1 MGMTLKELLTKG
13 EGTLSAQEAKA
24 LAAQCRM
31 DVDTLY
37 TLLEERGIKI
47 LEEESEPSLDVDSII
62 AEVENAENNNDD
74 MGLADE
80 NEEDAEENP
89 ADLKA
94 AMDELLDDPVKNY
107 LKQIG
112 QIPLL
117 SAEQEVELS
126 RRIHAGA
133 EAAHILQADRQK
145 YDAPEYIKKNSARFS
160 FEEDENSRSYNED
173 LDEDSEKSAEDA
185 EEKADEEKAMEAVE
199 NGPLSEERRQE
210 LLKTRRDGLNARR
223 SLSEANLRLVVSIAK
238 KHVGH
243 NLAFLD
249 LIQEGNIGLMRS
261 IDSFDISRNVKFST
275 YATFWIRQNITR
287 ALATTDPAIR
297 KPIYVAEGRRSVNN
311 AKEQMQQKGL
321 PCDDPLEIAKYMEG
335 DAWDS
340 LSKRE
345 QQKKLRI
352 IQHSLQYRKPDSL
365 DAPVNSDAASD
376 SNTPL
381 SEFIPSRNE
390 WDNPEISTSGKALW
404 ETMDKILHDMPARD
418 ACVLRLRFGLEDGC
432 AYTLKEIGDEMDLTR
447 ERVRQVTD
455 KTLDKLRNGKA
466 GKMLQDFL
474 E

>member
-1 MGMTLKELLTKG
+1 MTNKLLCG
-13 EGTLSAQEAKA
+13 IIAAFSEGGVVDITNTSNLAADRA
-24 LAAQCRM
+24 LAYEAIERQPETEEIAASNEQETKAKQPGNIGDHVAMYLSQIGSIPIMPQVEANRCIEK
-31 DVDTLY
+31 VQKGNAAAEQLETL
-37 TLLEERGIKI
+37 RVIA
-47 LEEESEPSLDVDSII
+47 EESGNAVD
-62 AEVENAENNNDD
+62 
-74 MGLADE
+74 
-80 NEEDAEENP
+80 
-89 ADLKA
+89 
-94 AMDELLDDPVKNY
+94 
-107 LKQIG
+107 
-112 QIPLL
+112 
-117 SAEQEVELS
+117 
-126 RRIHAGA
+126 
-133 EAAHILQADRQK
+133 
-145 YDAPEYIKKNSARFS
+145 PEIKK
-160 FEEDENSRSYNED
+160 D
-173 LDEDSEKSAEDA
+173 LM
-185 EEKADEEKAMEAVE
+185 KAIEAGRRAKDKVVE
-199 NGPLSEERRQE
+199 G
-210 LLKTRRDGLNARR
+210 
-223 SLSEANLRLVVSIAK
+223 NLRLVVSIAK
-238 KHVGH
+238 KYINSADSMV
-243 NLAFLD
+243 FMD

-381 SEFIPSRNE
+381 SEFIPSHNE

-455 KTLDKLRNGKA
+455 NTLDKLRNGKA

>member
-1 MGMTLKELLTKG
+1 MTNKLLCG
-13 EGTLSAQEAKA
+13 IIAAFSEGGVVDITNTSNLAADRALAYEAIERQPETEEIAASDEQEAEAKQPGNIGDHVA
-24 LAAQCRM
+24 MYLSQIGSIPIMPQVEANRCIEKVQKGNAAAEQLE
-31 DVDTLY
+31 TL
-37 TLLEERGIKI
+37 RVIA
-47 LEEESEPSLDVDSII
+47 EESGNAVD
-62 AEVENAENNNDD
+62 
-74 MGLADE
+74 
-80 NEEDAEENP
+80 
-89 ADLKA
+89 
-94 AMDELLDDPVKNY
+94 
-107 LKQIG
+107 
-112 QIPLL
+112 
-117 SAEQEVELS
+117 
-126 RRIHAGA
+126 
-133 EAAHILQADRQK
+133 
-145 YDAPEYIKKNSARFS
+145 PEIKK
-160 FEEDENSRSYNED
+160 D
-173 LDEDSEKSAEDA
+173 LM
-185 EEKADEEKAMEAVE
+185 KAIEAGRRAKDKVVE
-199 NGPLSEERRQE
+199 G
-210 LLKTRRDGLNARR
+210 
-223 SLSEANLRLVVSIAK
+223 NLRLVVSIAK
-238 KHVGH
+238 KYINSADSMV
-243 NLAFLD
+243 FMD

-381 SEFIPSRNE
+381 SEFIPSHNE

>member
-1 MGMTLKELLTKG
+1 MTNKLLCG
-13 EGTLSAQEAKA
+13 IIAAFSEGGVVDITNTSNLAADRALAYEAIERQPETEEIAASNEQETEAKQPGNIGDHVA
-24 LAAQCRM
+24 MYLSQIGSIPIMPQVEANRCIEKVQKGNAAAEQLE
-31 DVDTLY
+31 TL
-37 TLLEERGIKI
+37 RVIA
-47 LEEESEPSLDVDSII
+47 EESGNAVD
-62 AEVENAENNNDD
+62 
-74 MGLADE
+74 
-80 NEEDAEENP
+80 
-89 ADLKA
+89 
-94 AMDELLDDPVKNY
+94 
-107 LKQIG
+107 
-112 QIPLL
+112 
-117 SAEQEVELS
+117 
-126 RRIHAGA
+126 
-133 EAAHILQADRQK
+133 
-145 YDAPEYIKKNSARFS
+145 PEIKK
-160 FEEDENSRSYNED
+160 D
-173 LDEDSEKSAEDA
+173 LMKTI
-185 EEKADEEKAMEAVE
+185 EAGRRAKDKVVE
-199 NGPLSEERRQE
+199 G
-210 LLKTRRDGLNARR
+210 
-223 SLSEANLRLVVSIAK
+223 NLRLVVSIAK
-238 KHVGH
+238 KYINSADSMV
-243 NLAFLD
+243 FMD

-376 SNTPL
+376 SKTPL
-381 SEFIPSRNE
+381 SEFIPSHNE

>member
-1 MGMTLKELLTKG
+1 MTNKLLCG
-13 EGTLSAQEAKA
+13 IIAAFSEGGVVDITNTSNLAADRALAYEAIERQPETEEIAASNEQEAEAKQPGNIGDHVA
-24 LAAQCRM
+24 MYLSQIGSIPIMPQVEANRCIEKVQKGNAAAEQLE
-31 DVDTLY
+31 TL
-37 TLLEERGIKI
+37 RVIA
-47 LEEESEPSLDVDSII
+47 EESGNAVD
-62 AEVENAENNNDD
+62 
-74 MGLADE
+74 
-80 NEEDAEENP
+80 
-89 ADLKA
+89 
-94 AMDELLDDPVKNY
+94 
-107 LKQIG
+107 
-112 QIPLL
+112 
-117 SAEQEVELS
+117 
-126 RRIHAGA
+126 
-133 EAAHILQADRQK
+133 
-145 YDAPEYIKKNSARFS
+145 PEIKK
-160 FEEDENSRSYNED
+160 D
-173 LDEDSEKSAEDA
+173 LM
-185 EEKADEEKAMEAVE
+185 KAIEAGRWAKDKVVE
-199 NGPLSEERRQE
+199 G
-210 LLKTRRDGLNARR
+210 
-223 SLSEANLRLVVSIAK
+223 NLRLVVSIAK
-238 KHVGH
+238 KYINSADSMV
-243 NLAFLD
+243 FMD

-381 SEFIPSRNE
+381 SEFIPSHNE

-432 AYTLKEIGDEMDLTR
+432 AYTLKEIGDETDLTR

>member
-1 MGMTLKELLTKG
+1 MVDITNTSNLAADRALAYEAIERQPET
-13 EGTLSAQEAKA
+13 EEIAASNEQETEAKQPGNIGDHVA
-24 LAAQCRM
+24 MYLSQIGSIPIMPQVEANRCIEKVQKGNAAAEQLETLRVIAEESGNA
-31 DVDTLY
+31 VDT
-37 TLLEERGIKI
+37 E
-47 LEEESEPSLDVDSII
+47 
-62 AEVENAENNNDD
+62 
-74 MGLADE
+74 
-80 NEEDAEENP
+80 
-89 ADLKA
+89 
-94 AMDELLDDPVKNY
+94 
-107 LKQIG
+107 
-112 QIPLL
+112 
-117 SAEQEVELS
+117 
-126 RRIHAGA
+126 
-133 EAAHILQADRQK
+133 
-145 YDAPEYIKKNSARFS
+145 IKK
-160 FEEDENSRSYNED
+160 D
-173 LDEDSEKSAEDA
+173 LM
-185 EEKADEEKAMEAVE
+185 KAIEAGRRAKDKVVE
-199 NGPLSEERRQE
+199 G
-210 LLKTRRDGLNARR
+210 
-223 SLSEANLRLVVSIAK
+223 NLRLVVSIAK
-238 KHVGH
+238 KYINSADSMV
-243 NLAFLD
+243 FMD

-352 IQHSLQYRKPDSL
+352 IHHSLQYRKPDSL

-381 SEFIPSRNE
+381 SEFIPSHNE

-474 E
+474 ESM

>member
-1 MGMTLKELLTKG
+1 MTNKLLCG
-13 EGTLSAQEAKA
+13 IIAAFSEGGVVDITNTSNLDADRALAYEAIERQPETEEIAASNEQEAEAKQPGNIGDHVA
-24 LAAQCRM
+24 MYLSQIGSIPIMPQVEANRCIEKVQKGNAAAEQLE
-31 DVDTLY
+31 TL
-37 TLLEERGIKI
+37 RVIA
-47 LEEESEPSLDVDSII
+47 EESGNAVD
-62 AEVENAENNNDD
+62 
-74 MGLADE
+74 
-80 NEEDAEENP
+80 
-89 ADLKA
+89 
-94 AMDELLDDPVKNY
+94 
-107 LKQIG
+107 
-112 QIPLL
+112 
-117 SAEQEVELS
+117 
-126 RRIHAGA
+126 
-133 EAAHILQADRQK
+133 
-145 YDAPEYIKKNSARFS
+145 PEIKK
-160 FEEDENSRSYNED
+160 D
-173 LDEDSEKSAEDA
+173 LM
-185 EEKADEEKAMEAVE
+185 KAIEAGRRAKDKVVE
-199 NGPLSEERRQE
+199 G
-210 LLKTRRDGLNARR
+210 
-223 SLSEANLRLVVSIAK
+223 NLRLVVSIAK
-238 KHVGH
+238 KYINSADSMV
-243 NLAFLD
+243 FMD

-381 SEFIPSRNE
+381 SEFIPSHNE

>member
-1 MGMTLKELLTKG
+1 MTYKLLCG
-13 EGTLSAQEAKA
+13 IIAAFSEGGVVDITNTSNLAADRALAYEAIERQPETEEIAASNEQEAEAKQPGNIGDHVA
-24 LAAQCRM
+24 MYLSQIGSIPIMPQVEANRCIEKVQKGNAAAEQLE
-31 DVDTLY
+31 TL
-37 TLLEERGIKI
+37 RVIA
-47 LEEESEPSLDVDSII
+47 EESGNAVD
-62 AEVENAENNNDD
+62 
-74 MGLADE
+74 
-80 NEEDAEENP
+80 
-89 ADLKA
+89 
-94 AMDELLDDPVKNY
+94 
-107 LKQIG
+107 
-112 QIPLL
+112 
-117 SAEQEVELS
+117 
-126 RRIHAGA
+126 
-133 EAAHILQADRQK
+133 
-145 YDAPEYIKKNSARFS
+145 PEIKK
-160 FEEDENSRSYNED
+160 D
-173 LDEDSEKSAEDA
+173 LMKTI
-185 EEKADEEKAMEAVE
+185 EAGRRAKDRVVE
-199 NGPLSEERRQE
+199 G
-210 LLKTRRDGLNARR
+210 
-223 SLSEANLRLVVSIAK
+223 NLRLVVSIAK
-238 KHVGH
+238 KYINSADSMV
-243 NLAFLD
+243 FMD

-381 SEFIPSRNE
+381 SEFIPSHNE

>member
-1 MGMTLKELLTKG
+1 MTSKLLCG
-13 EGTLSAQEAKA
+13 IIAAFSEGGVVDITNTSNLAADRALAYEAIERQPETEEITASNEQETEAKQPGNIGDHVA
-24 LAAQCRM
+24 MYLSQIGSIPIMPQVEANRCIEKVQKGNAAAEQLE
-31 DVDTLY
+31 TL
-37 TLLEERGIKI
+37 RVIA
-47 LEEESEPSLDVDSII
+47 EESGNAVD
-62 AEVENAENNNDD
+62 
-74 MGLADE
+74 
-80 NEEDAEENP
+80 
-89 ADLKA
+89 
-94 AMDELLDDPVKNY
+94 
-107 LKQIG
+107 
-112 QIPLL
+112 
-117 SAEQEVELS
+117 
-126 RRIHAGA
+126 
-133 EAAHILQADRQK
+133 
-145 YDAPEYIKKNSARFS
+145 PEIKK
-160 FEEDENSRSYNED
+160 D
-173 LDEDSEKSAEDA
+173 LM
-185 EEKADEEKAMEAVE
+185 KAIEAGRRAKDKVVE
-199 NGPLSEERRQE
+199 G
-210 LLKTRRDGLNARR
+210 
-223 SLSEANLRLVVSIAK
+223 NLRLVVSIAK
-238 KHVGH
+238 KYINSADSMV
-243 NLAFLD
+243 FMD

-381 SEFIPSRNE
+381 SEFIPSHNE

-455 KTLDKLRNGKA
+455 KTLDKLRNGKE

>member
-1 MGMTLKELLTKG
+1 MTNKLLCG
-13 EGTLSAQEAKA
+13 IIAAFSEGGVVDITNTSNLAADRALAYEAIERQPETEEIAASNEQEAEAKQPGNIGDHVA
-24 LAAQCRM
+24 MYLSQIGSIPIMPQVEANRCIEKVQKGNAAAEQLE
-31 DVDTLY
+31 TL
-37 TLLEERGIKI
+37 RVIA
-47 LEEESEPSLDVDSII
+47 EESGNAVD
-62 AEVENAENNNDD
+62 
-74 MGLADE
+74 
-80 NEEDAEENP
+80 
-89 ADLKA
+89 
-94 AMDELLDDPVKNY
+94 
-107 LKQIG
+107 
-112 QIPLL
+112 
-117 SAEQEVELS
+117 
-126 RRIHAGA
+126 
-133 EAAHILQADRQK
+133 
-145 YDAPEYIKKNSARFS
+145 PEIKK
-160 FEEDENSRSYNED
+160 D
-173 LDEDSEKSAEDA
+173 LM
-185 EEKADEEKAMEAVE
+185 KAIEAGRWAKDKVVE
-199 NGPLSEERRQE
+199 G
-210 LLKTRRDGLNARR
+210 
-223 SLSEANLRLVVSIAK
+223 NLRLVVSIAK
-238 KHVGH
+238 KYINSADSMV
-243 NLAFLD
+243 FMD

-381 SEFIPSRNE
+381 SEFIPSHNE

>member
-1 MGMTLKELLTKG
+1 MVDITNTSNLAADRALAYEAIERHPET
-13 EGTLSAQEAKA
+13 EEIAASNEQETEAKQPGNIGDHVA
-24 LAAQCRM
+24 MYLSQIGSIPIMPQVEANRCIEKVQEGNAAAEQLE
-31 DVDTLY
+31 TL
-37 TLLEERGIKI
+37 RVIA
-47 LEEESEPSLDVDSII
+47 EESGNAVD
-62 AEVENAENNNDD
+62 
-74 MGLADE
+74 
-80 NEEDAEENP
+80 
-89 ADLKA
+89 
-94 AMDELLDDPVKNY
+94 
-107 LKQIG
+107 
-112 QIPLL
+112 
-117 SAEQEVELS
+117 
-126 RRIHAGA
+126 
-133 EAAHILQADRQK
+133 
-145 YDAPEYIKKNSARFS
+145 PEIKK
-160 FEEDENSRSYNED
+160 D
-173 LDEDSEKSAEDA
+173 LM
-185 EEKADEEKAMEAVE
+185 KAIEAGRRAKDKVVE
-199 NGPLSEERRQE
+199 G
-210 LLKTRRDGLNARR
+210 
-223 SLSEANLRLVVSIAK
+223 NLRLVVSIAK
-238 KHVGH
+238 KYINSADSMV
-243 NLAFLD
+243 FMD

-381 SEFIPSRNE
+381 SEFIPSHNE

-474 E
+474 ESM

>member
-1 MGMTLKELLTKG
+1 MTSKLLCG
-13 EGTLSAQEAKA
+13 IIAAFNEGGVVDITNTSNLAADRALAYEAIKRQPETEEIAASNEQETEAKQPGNIGDHVA
-24 LAAQCRM
+24 MYLSQIGSIPIMPQVEANRCIEKVQKGNAAAEQLE
-31 DVDTLY
+31 TL
-37 TLLEERGIKI
+37 RVIA
-47 LEEESEPSLDVDSII
+47 EESGNAVD
-62 AEVENAENNNDD
+62 
-74 MGLADE
+74 
-80 NEEDAEENP
+80 
-89 ADLKA
+89 
-94 AMDELLDDPVKNY
+94 
-107 LKQIG
+107 
-112 QIPLL
+112 
-117 SAEQEVELS
+117 
-126 RRIHAGA
+126 
-133 EAAHILQADRQK
+133 
-145 YDAPEYIKKNSARFS
+145 PEIKK
-160 FEEDENSRSYNED
+160 D
-173 LDEDSEKSAEDA
+173 LM
-185 EEKADEEKAMEAVE
+185 KAIEAGRRAKDKVVE
-199 NGPLSEERRQE
+199 G
-210 LLKTRRDGLNARR
+210 
-223 SLSEANLRLVVSIAK
+223 NLRLVVSIAK
-238 KHVGH
+238 KYINSADSMV
-243 NLAFLD
+243 FMD

-381 SEFIPSRNE
+381 SEFIPSHNE

>member
-1 MGMTLKELLTKG
+1 MVDITNTSNLAADRALAYEAIERQPET
-13 EGTLSAQEAKA
+13 EEIAASNEQEAEAKQPGNIGDHVA
-24 LAAQCRM
+24 MYLSQIGSIPIMPQVEANRCIEKVQKGNAAAEQLE
-31 DVDTLY
+31 TL
-37 TLLEERGIKI
+37 RAIA
-47 LEEESEPSLDVDSII
+47 EESGNAVD
-62 AEVENAENNNDD
+62 
-74 MGLADE
+74 
-80 NEEDAEENP
+80 
-89 ADLKA
+89 
-94 AMDELLDDPVKNY
+94 
-107 LKQIG
+107 
-112 QIPLL
+112 
-117 SAEQEVELS
+117 
-126 RRIHAGA
+126 
-133 EAAHILQADRQK
+133 
-145 YDAPEYIKKNSARFS
+145 PEIKK
-160 FEEDENSRSYNED
+160 D
-173 LDEDSEKSAEDA
+173 LM
-185 EEKADEEKAMEAVE
+185 KAIEAGRRAKDKVVE
-199 NGPLSEERRQE
+199 G
-210 LLKTRRDGLNARR
+210 
-223 SLSEANLRLVVSIAK
+223 NLRLVVSIAK
-238 KHVGH
+238 KYINSADSMV
-243 NLAFLD
+243 FMD

-381 SEFIPSRNE
+381 SEFIPSHNE

-474 E
+474 ESM

>member
-1 MGMTLKELLTKG
+1 MTNKLLCG
-13 EGTLSAQEAKA
+13 IIAAFSEGGVVDITNTSNLAADRA
-24 LAAQCRM
+24 LAYEAIERQPETEEIAASNEQETKAKQPGNIGDHVAMYLSQIGSIPIMPQVEANRCIEK
-31 DVDTLY
+31 VQKGNAAAEQLETL
-37 TLLEERGIKI
+37 RVIA
-47 LEEESEPSLDVDSII
+47 EESGNAVD
-62 AEVENAENNNDD
+62 
-74 MGLADE
+74 
-80 NEEDAEENP
+80 
-89 ADLKA
+89 
-94 AMDELLDDPVKNY
+94 
-107 LKQIG
+107 
-112 QIPLL
+112 
-117 SAEQEVELS
+117 
-126 RRIHAGA
+126 
-133 EAAHILQADRQK
+133 
-145 YDAPEYIKKNSARFS
+145 PEIKK
-160 FEEDENSRSYNED
+160 D
-173 LDEDSEKSAEDA
+173 LM
-185 EEKADEEKAMEAVE
+185 KAIEAGRRAKDKVVE
-199 NGPLSEERRQE
+199 G
-210 LLKTRRDGLNARR
+210 
-223 SLSEANLRLVVSIAK
+223 NLRLVVSIAK
-238 KHVGH
+238 KYINSADSMV
-243 NLAFLD
+243 FMD

-365 DAPVNSDAASD
+365 DAPVNSEAASD

-381 SEFIPSRNE
+381 SEFIPSHNE

-455 KTLDKLRNGKA
+455 NTLDKLRNGKA

>member
-1 MGMTLKELLTKG
+1 MTNKLLCG
-13 EGTLSAQEAKA
+13 IIAAFNEGGVVDITNTSNLAADRALAYEAIERQPETEEIAASNEQEAEAKQPGNIGDHVA
-24 LAAQCRM
+24 MYLSQIGSIPIMPQVEANRCIEKVQKGNAAAEQLE
-31 DVDTLY
+31 TL
-37 TLLEERGIKI
+37 RVIA
-47 LEEESEPSLDVDSII
+47 EESGNAVD
-62 AEVENAENNNDD
+62 
-74 MGLADE
+74 
-80 NEEDAEENP
+80 
-89 ADLKA
+89 
-94 AMDELLDDPVKNY
+94 
-107 LKQIG
+107 
-112 QIPLL
+112 
-117 SAEQEVELS
+117 
-126 RRIHAGA
+126 
-133 EAAHILQADRQK
+133 
-145 YDAPEYIKKNSARFS
+145 PEIKK
-160 FEEDENSRSYNED
+160 D
-173 LDEDSEKSAEDA
+173 LM
-185 EEKADEEKAMEAVE
+185 KAIEAGRWAKDKVVE
-199 NGPLSEERRQE
+199 G
-210 LLKTRRDGLNARR
+210 
-223 SLSEANLRLVVSIAK
+223 NLRLVVSIAK
-238 KHVGH
+238 KYINSADSMV
-243 NLAFLD
+243 FMD

-381 SEFIPSRNE
+381 SEFIPSHNE

>member
-1 MGMTLKELLTKG
+1 MTSKLLCGIIAAFNEG
-13 EGTLSAQEAKA
+13 EVVDITNTSNLAADRALAYEAIERQPETEEIAASNEQETEAKQPGNIGDHVA
-24 LAAQCRM
+24 MYLSQIGSIPIMPQVEANRCIEKVQKGNAAAEQLE
-31 DVDTLY
+31 TL
-37 TLLEERGIKI
+37 RVIA
-47 LEEESEPSLDVDSII
+47 EESGNAVD
-62 AEVENAENNNDD
+62 
-74 MGLADE
+74 
-80 NEEDAEENP
+80 
-89 ADLKA
+89 
-94 AMDELLDDPVKNY
+94 
-107 LKQIG
+107 
-112 QIPLL
+112 
-117 SAEQEVELS
+117 
-126 RRIHAGA
+126 
-133 EAAHILQADRQK
+133 
-145 YDAPEYIKKNSARFS
+145 PEIKK
-160 FEEDENSRSYNED
+160 D
-173 LDEDSEKSAEDA
+173 LM
-185 EEKADEEKAMEAVE
+185 KAIEAGRWAKDKVVE
-199 NGPLSEERRQE
+199 G
-210 LLKTRRDGLNARR
+210 
-223 SLSEANLRLVVSIAK
+223 NLRLVVSIAK
-238 KHVGH
+238 KYINSADSMV
-243 NLAFLD
+243 FMD

-381 SEFIPSRNE
+381 SEFIPSHNE

>member
-1 MGMTLKELLTKG
+1 MVDITNTSNLAADRALAYEAIERQPET
-13 EGTLSAQEAKA
+13 EEIAASNEQETEAKQPGNIGDHVA
-24 LAAQCRM
+24 MYLSQIGSIPIMPQVEANRWIEKVQKGNAAAEQLETLRVIAEESGNA
-31 DVDTLY
+31 VDT
-37 TLLEERGIKI
+37 E
-47 LEEESEPSLDVDSII
+47 
-62 AEVENAENNNDD
+62 
-74 MGLADE
+74 
-80 NEEDAEENP
+80 
-89 ADLKA
+89 
-94 AMDELLDDPVKNY
+94 
-107 LKQIG
+107 
-112 QIPLL
+112 
-117 SAEQEVELS
+117 
-126 RRIHAGA
+126 
-133 EAAHILQADRQK
+133 
-145 YDAPEYIKKNSARFS
+145 IKK
-160 FEEDENSRSYNED
+160 D
-173 LDEDSEKSAEDA
+173 LM
-185 EEKADEEKAMEAVE
+185 KAIEAGRRAKDKVVE
-199 NGPLSEERRQE
+199 G
-210 LLKTRRDGLNARR
+210 
-223 SLSEANLRLVVSIAK
+223 NLRLVVSIAK
-238 KHVGH
+238 KYINSADSMV
-243 NLAFLD
+243 FMD

-381 SEFIPSRNE
+381 SEFIPSHNE

-474 E
+474 ESM

>member
-1 MGMTLKELLTKG
+1 LTNKLLCG
-13 EGTLSAQEAKA
+13 IIAAFSEGGVVDITNTSNLAADRALAYEAIERQPETEEIAASNEQEAEAKQPGNIGDHVA
-24 LAAQCRM
+24 MYLSQIGSIPIMPQVEANRCIEKVQKGNAAAEQLE
-31 DVDTLY
+31 TL
-37 TLLEERGIKI
+37 RVIA
-47 LEEESEPSLDVDSII
+47 EESGNAVD
-62 AEVENAENNNDD
+62 
-74 MGLADE
+74 
-80 NEEDAEENP
+80 
-89 ADLKA
+89 
-94 AMDELLDDPVKNY
+94 
-107 LKQIG
+107 
-112 QIPLL
+112 
-117 SAEQEVELS
+117 
-126 RRIHAGA
+126 
-133 EAAHILQADRQK
+133 
-145 YDAPEYIKKNSARFS
+145 PEIKK
-160 FEEDENSRSYNED
+160 D
-173 LDEDSEKSAEDA
+173 LM
-185 EEKADEEKAMEAVE
+185 KAIEAGRWAKDKVVE
-199 NGPLSEERRQE
+199 G
-210 LLKTRRDGLNARR
+210 
-223 SLSEANLRLVVSIAK
+223 NLRLVVSIAK
-238 KHVGH
+238 KYINSADSMV
-243 NLAFLD
+243 FMD

-381 SEFIPSRNE
+381 SEFIPSHNE

>member
-1 MGMTLKELLTKG
+1 MTNKLLCG
-13 EGTLSAQEAKA
+13 ISAAFSEGGVVDITNTSNLAADRALAYEAIERQPETEEIAASNEQETEAKQPGNIGDHVA
-24 LAAQCRM
+24 MYLSQIGSIPIMPQVEANRCIEKVQKGNAAAEQLE
-31 DVDTLY
+31 TL
-37 TLLEERGIKI
+37 RVIA
-47 LEEESEPSLDVDSII
+47 EESGNAVD
-62 AEVENAENNNDD
+62 
-74 MGLADE
+74 
-80 NEEDAEENP
+80 
-89 ADLKA
+89 
-94 AMDELLDDPVKNY
+94 
-107 LKQIG
+107 
-112 QIPLL
+112 
-117 SAEQEVELS
+117 
-126 RRIHAGA
+126 
-133 EAAHILQADRQK
+133 
-145 YDAPEYIKKNSARFS
+145 PEIKK
-160 FEEDENSRSYNED
+160 D
-173 LDEDSEKSAEDA
+173 LM
-185 EEKADEEKAMEAVE
+185 KAIEAGRRAKDKVVE
-199 NGPLSEERRQE
+199 G
-210 LLKTRRDGLNARR
+210 
-223 SLSEANLRLVVSIAK
+223 NLRLVVSIAK
-238 KHVGH
+238 KYINSADSMV
-243 NLAFLD
+243 FMD

-381 SEFIPSRNE
+381 SEFIPSHNE

-455 KTLDKLRNGKA
+455 NTLDKLRNGKA

>member
-1 MGMTLKELLTKG
+1 MTNKLLCG
-13 EGTLSAQEAKA
+13 IIAAFSEGGVVDITNTSNLAADRA
-24 LAAQCRM
+24 LAYEAIERQPETEEIAASNEQETKAKQPGNIGDHVAMYLSQIGSIPIMPQVEANRCIEK
-31 DVDTLY
+31 VQKGNAAAEQLETL
-37 TLLEERGIKI
+37 RVIA
-47 LEEESEPSLDVDSII
+47 EESGNAVD
-62 AEVENAENNNDD
+62 
-74 MGLADE
+74 
-80 NEEDAEENP
+80 
-89 ADLKA
+89 
-94 AMDELLDDPVKNY
+94 
-107 LKQIG
+107 
-112 QIPLL
+112 
-117 SAEQEVELS
+117 
-126 RRIHAGA
+126 
-133 EAAHILQADRQK
+133 
-145 YDAPEYIKKNSARFS
+145 PEIKK
-160 FEEDENSRSYNED
+160 D
-173 LDEDSEKSAEDA
+173 LM
-185 EEKADEEKAMEAVE
+185 KAIEAGRRAKDKVVE
-199 NGPLSEERRQE
+199 G
-210 LLKTRRDGLNARR
+210 
-223 SLSEANLRLVVSIAK
+223 NLRLVVSIAK
-238 KHVGH
+238 KYINSADSMV
-243 NLAFLD
+243 FMD

-381 SEFIPSRNE
+381 SEFIPSHNE

-404 ETMDKILHDMPARD
+404 ETMDKILHDIPARD

-455 KTLDKLRNGKA
+455 NTLDKLRNGKA

>member
-1 MGMTLKELLTKG
+1 MTNKLLCG
-13 EGTLSAQEAKA
+13 IIAAFSEGGVVDITNTSNLAADRALAYEAIERQPETEEIAASNEQETEAKQPGNIGDHVA
-24 LAAQCRM
+24 MYLSQIGSIPIMSQVEANRCIEKVQKGNAAAEQLE
-31 DVDTLY
+31 TL
-37 TLLEERGIKI
+37 RVIA
-47 LEEESEPSLDVDSII
+47 EESGNAVD
-62 AEVENAENNNDD
+62 
-74 MGLADE
+74 
-80 NEEDAEENP
+80 
-89 ADLKA
+89 
-94 AMDELLDDPVKNY
+94 
-107 LKQIG
+107 
-112 QIPLL
+112 
-117 SAEQEVELS
+117 
-126 RRIHAGA
+126 
-133 EAAHILQADRQK
+133 
-145 YDAPEYIKKNSARFS
+145 PEIKK
-160 FEEDENSRSYNED
+160 DMM
-173 LDEDSEKSAEDA
+173 
-185 EEKADEEKAMEAVE
+185 KAIEAGRWAKDKVVE
-199 NGPLSEERRQE
+199 G
-210 LLKTRRDGLNARR
+210 
-223 SLSEANLRLVVSIAK
+223 NLRLVVSIAK
-238 KHVGH
+238 KYINSADSMV
-243 NLAFLD
+243 FMD

-381 SEFIPSRNE
+381 SEFIPSHNE

>member
-1 MGMTLKELLTKG
+1 MVDITNTSNLAADRALAYEAIERQPET
-13 EGTLSAQEAKA
+13 EEIAASNEQETEAKQPGNIGDHVA
-24 LAAQCRM
+24 MYLSQIGNIPIMPQVEANRCIEKVQKGNAAAEQLE
-31 DVDTLY
+31 TL
-37 TLLEERGIKI
+37 RVIA
-47 LEEESEPSLDVDSII
+47 EESGNAVD
-62 AEVENAENNNDD
+62 
-74 MGLADE
+74 
-80 NEEDAEENP
+80 
-89 ADLKA
+89 
-94 AMDELLDDPVKNY
+94 
-107 LKQIG
+107 
-112 QIPLL
+112 
-117 SAEQEVELS
+117 
-126 RRIHAGA
+126 
-133 EAAHILQADRQK
+133 
-145 YDAPEYIKKNSARFS
+145 PEIKK
-160 FEEDENSRSYNED
+160 D
-173 LDEDSEKSAEDA
+173 LM
-185 EEKADEEKAMEAVE
+185 KAIEAGRRAKDKVVE
-199 NGPLSEERRQE
+199 G
-210 LLKTRRDGLNARR
+210 
-223 SLSEANLRLVVSIAK
+223 NLRLVVSIAK
-238 KHVGH
+238 KYINSADSMV
-243 NLAFLD
+243 FMD

-381 SEFIPSRNE
+381 SEFIPSHNE

>member
-1 MGMTLKELLTKG
+1 MTNKLLCG
-13 EGTLSAQEAKA
+13 IIAAFSEGGVVDITNTSNLAADRA
-24 LAAQCRM
+24 LAYEAIERQPE
-31 DVDTLY
+31 T
-37 TLLEERGIKI
+37 EE
-47 LEEESEPSLDVDSII
+47 I
-62 AEVENAENNNDD
+62 AAS
-74 MGLADE
+74 
-80 NEEDAEENP
+80 NE
-89 ADLKA
+89 
-94 AMDELLDDPVKNY
+94 
-107 LKQIG
+107 Q
-112 QIPLL
+112 
-117 SAEQEVELS
+117 
-126 RRIHAGA
+126 GA
-133 EAAHILQADRQK
+133 EAKQPGNIGDHVAMYLSQIGSIPIMPQVEANRCIEKVQK
-145 YDAPEYIKKNSARFS
+145 GNAAAEQLETLRVIAEESGNAVDPEIKK
-160 FEEDENSRSYNED
+160 D
-173 LDEDSEKSAEDA
+173 LM
-185 EEKADEEKAMEAVE
+185 KAIEAGRWAKDKVVE
-199 NGPLSEERRQE
+199 G
-210 LLKTRRDGLNARR
+210 
-223 SLSEANLRLVVSIAK
+223 NLRLVVSIAK
-238 KHVGH
+238 KYINSADSMV
-243 NLAFLD
+243 FMD

-381 SEFIPSRNE
+381 SEFIPSHNE

>member
-1 MGMTLKELLTKG
+1 MTNKLLCG
-13 EGTLSAQEAKA
+13 IIAAFSEGGVVDITNTSNLAADRALAYEAIERQPETEEIAASNEQEAEAKQPGNIGDHVA
-24 LAAQCRM
+24 MYLSQIGSIPIMPQVEANRCIEKVQKGNAAAEQLE
-31 DVDTLY
+31 TL
-37 TLLEERGIKI
+37 RVIA
-47 LEEESEPSLDVDSII
+47 EESGNAVD
-62 AEVENAENNNDD
+62 
-74 MGLADE
+74 
-80 NEEDAEENP
+80 
-89 ADLKA
+89 
-94 AMDELLDDPVKNY
+94 
-107 LKQIG
+107 
-112 QIPLL
+112 
-117 SAEQEVELS
+117 
-126 RRIHAGA
+126 
-133 EAAHILQADRQK
+133 
-145 YDAPEYIKKNSARFS
+145 PEIKK
-160 FEEDENSRSYNED
+160 D
-173 LDEDSEKSAEDA
+173 LM
-185 EEKADEEKAMEAVE
+185 KAIEAGRWAKDKVVE
-199 NGPLSEERRQE
+199 G
-210 LLKTRRDGLNARR
+210 
-223 SLSEANLRLVVSIAK
+223 NLRLVVSIAK
-238 KHVGH
+238 KYINSADSMV
-243 NLAFLD
+243 FMD

-345 QQKKLRI
+345 QQKKLCI

-381 SEFIPSRNE
+381 SEFIPSHNE

>member
-1 MGMTLKELLTKG
+1 MTNKLLCG
-13 EGTLSAQEAKA
+13 IIASFSEGGLVVITNTSNLAADRALAYEAIEKQPETEEIAASDEQETEAKQPENIGDHVA
-24 LAAQCRM
+24 MYLSQIGSIPIMPQVKANRCIEKAQKGNAAAEQLE
-31 DVDTLY
+31 TLRVIA
-37 TLLEERGIKI
+37 EERGNA
-47 LEEESEPSLDVDSII
+47 VDPEIEKDLVKAI
-62 AEVENAENNNDD
+62 EAGRRAKDKVVE
-74 MGLADE
+74 G
-80 NEEDAEENP
+80 
-89 ADLKA
+89 
-94 AMDELLDDPVKNY
+94 
-107 LKQIG
+107 
-112 QIPLL
+112 
-117 SAEQEVELS
+117 
-126 RRIHAGA
+126 
-133 EAAHILQADRQK
+133 
-145 YDAPEYIKKNSARFS
+145 
-160 FEEDENSRSYNED
+160 
-173 LDEDSEKSAEDA
+173 
-185 EEKADEEKAMEAVE
+185 
-199 NGPLSEERRQE
+199 
-210 LLKTRRDGLNARR
+210 
-223 SLSEANLRLVVSIAK
+223 NLRLVVSIAK
-238 KHVGH
+238 KYINSADSMV
-243 NLAFLD
+243 FMD

-381 SEFIPSRNE
+381 SEFIPSHNE

>member
-1 MGMTLKELLTKG
+1 MVDITNTSNLAADRALAYEAIERQPET
-13 EGTLSAQEAKA
+13 EEIAASNEQEAEAKQPGNIGDHVA
-24 LAAQCRM
+24 MYLSQIGSIPIMPQVEANRCIEKVQKGNAAAEQLE
-31 DVDTLY
+31 TL
-37 TLLEERGIKI
+37 RVIA
-47 LEEESEPSLDVDSII
+47 EESGNAVD
-62 AEVENAENNNDD
+62 
-74 MGLADE
+74 
-80 NEEDAEENP
+80 
-89 ADLKA
+89 
-94 AMDELLDDPVKNY
+94 
-107 LKQIG
+107 
-112 QIPLL
+112 
-117 SAEQEVELS
+117 
-126 RRIHAGA
+126 
-133 EAAHILQADRQK
+133 
-145 YDAPEYIKKNSARFS
+145 PEIKK
-160 FEEDENSRSYNED
+160 D
-173 LDEDSEKSAEDA
+173 LM
-185 EEKADEEKAMEAVE
+185 KAIEAGRRAKDKVVE
-199 NGPLSEERRQE
+199 G
-210 LLKTRRDGLNARR
+210 
-223 SLSEANLRLVVSIAK
+223 NLRLVVSIAK
-238 KHVGH
+238 KYINSADSMV
-243 NLAFLD
+243 FMD

-381 SEFIPSRNE
+381 SEFIPSHNE

-466 GKMLQDFL
+466 GKMLRDFL
-474 E
+474 ESM

>member
-1 MGMTLKELLTKG
+1 MTNKLLCG
-13 EGTLSAQEAKA
+13 IIAAFSEGGVVDITNTSNLAADRALAYEAIERQPETEEITASNEQETEAKQPGNIGDHVA
-24 LAAQCRM
+24 MYLSQIGSIPIMPQVEANRCIEKVQKGNAAAEQLE
-31 DVDTLY
+31 TL
-37 TLLEERGIKI
+37 RVIA
-47 LEEESEPSLDVDSII
+47 EESGNAVD
-62 AEVENAENNNDD
+62 
-74 MGLADE
+74 
-80 NEEDAEENP
+80 
-89 ADLKA
+89 
-94 AMDELLDDPVKNY
+94 
-107 LKQIG
+107 
-112 QIPLL
+112 
-117 SAEQEVELS
+117 
-126 RRIHAGA
+126 
-133 EAAHILQADRQK
+133 
-145 YDAPEYIKKNSARFS
+145 PEIKK
-160 FEEDENSRSYNED
+160 D
-173 LDEDSEKSAEDA
+173 LM
-185 EEKADEEKAMEAVE
+185 KAIEAGRRAKDKVVE
-199 NGPLSEERRQE
+199 G
-210 LLKTRRDGLNARR
+210 
-223 SLSEANLRLVVSIAK
+223 NLRLVVSIAK
-238 KHVGH
+238 KYINSADSMV
-243 NLAFLD
+243 FMD

-381 SEFIPSRNE
+381 SEFIPSHNE

-466 GKMLQDFL
+466 GKMLLDFL

>member
-1 MGMTLKELLTKG
+1 MTSKLLCGIITAFN
-13 EGTLSAQEAKA
+13 EGGVVDITNTSNLAADRALAYEAIERQPETEEIAASNEQETEAKQPGNIGDHVA
-24 LAAQCRM
+24 MYLSQIGSIPIMPQVEANRCIEKVQKGNAAAEQLE
-31 DVDTLY
+31 TL
-37 TLLEERGIKI
+37 RVIA
-47 LEEESEPSLDVDSII
+47 EESGNAVD
-62 AEVENAENNNDD
+62 
-74 MGLADE
+74 
-80 NEEDAEENP
+80 
-89 ADLKA
+89 
-94 AMDELLDDPVKNY
+94 
-107 LKQIG
+107 
-112 QIPLL
+112 
-117 SAEQEVELS
+117 
-126 RRIHAGA
+126 
-133 EAAHILQADRQK
+133 
-145 YDAPEYIKKNSARFS
+145 PEIKK
-160 FEEDENSRSYNED
+160 D
-173 LDEDSEKSAEDA
+173 LM
-185 EEKADEEKAMEAVE
+185 KAIEAGRRAKDKVVE
-199 NGPLSEERRQE
+199 G
-210 LLKTRRDGLNARR
+210 
-223 SLSEANLRLVVSIAK
+223 NLRLVVSIAK
-238 KHVGH
+238 KYINSADSMV
-243 NLAFLD
+243 FMD

-381 SEFIPSRNE
+381 SEFIPSHNE

>member
-1 MGMTLKELLTKG
+1 MTSKLLCG
-13 EGTLSAQEAKA
+13 IIAAFNEGGVVDITNTSNLVADRALAYEAIERQPETEEIAASNEQETEAKQLGNIGDHVA
-24 LAAQCRM
+24 MYLSQIGSIPIMPQVEANRCIEKVQKGNAAAEQLE
-31 DVDTLY
+31 TL
-37 TLLEERGIKI
+37 RVIA
-47 LEEESEPSLDVDSII
+47 EESGNAVD
-62 AEVENAENNNDD
+62 
-74 MGLADE
+74 
-80 NEEDAEENP
+80 
-89 ADLKA
+89 
-94 AMDELLDDPVKNY
+94 
-107 LKQIG
+107 
-112 QIPLL
+112 
-117 SAEQEVELS
+117 
-126 RRIHAGA
+126 
-133 EAAHILQADRQK
+133 
-145 YDAPEYIKKNSARFS
+145 PEIKK
-160 FEEDENSRSYNED
+160 D
-173 LDEDSEKSAEDA
+173 LM
-185 EEKADEEKAMEAVE
+185 KAIEAGRRAKDKVVE
-199 NGPLSEERRQE
+199 G
-210 LLKTRRDGLNARR
+210 
-223 SLSEANLRLVVSIAK
+223 NLRLVVSIAK
-238 KHVGH
+238 KYINSADSMV
-243 NLAFLD
+243 FMD

-381 SEFIPSRNE
+381 SEFIPSHNE

>member
-1 MGMTLKELLTKG
+1 MTNKLLCG
-13 EGTLSAQEAKA
+13 IIAAFSEGGVVDITNTSNLAADRALAYEAIERQPETEEIAASNEQETEAKQPGNIGDHVA
-24 LAAQCRM
+24 MYLSQIGSIPIMPQMEANRCIKKVQKGNAAAEQLE
-31 DVDTLY
+31 TL
-37 TLLEERGIKI
+37 RVIA
-47 LEEESEPSLDVDSII
+47 EESGNAVD
-62 AEVENAENNNDD
+62 
-74 MGLADE
+74 
-80 NEEDAEENP
+80 
-89 ADLKA
+89 
-94 AMDELLDDPVKNY
+94 
-107 LKQIG
+107 
-112 QIPLL
+112 
-117 SAEQEVELS
+117 
-126 RRIHAGA
+126 
-133 EAAHILQADRQK
+133 
-145 YDAPEYIKKNSARFS
+145 PEIKK
-160 FEEDENSRSYNED
+160 D
-173 LDEDSEKSAEDA
+173 LM
-185 EEKADEEKAMEAVE
+185 KAIEAGRRAKDKVVE
-199 NGPLSEERRQE
+199 G
-210 LLKTRRDGLNARR
+210 
-223 SLSEANLRLVVSIAK
+223 NLRLVVSIAK
-238 KHVGH
+238 KYINSADSMV
-243 NLAFLD
+243 FMD

-381 SEFIPSRNE
+381 SEFIPSHNE

>member
-1 MGMTLKELLTKG
+1 MTNKLLCG
-13 EGTLSAQEAKA
+13 IIAAFSEGGVVDITNTSNLAADRA
-24 LAAQCRM
+24 LAYEAIERQPETEEIAASNEQETKAKQPGNIGDHVAMYLSQIGSIPIMPQVEANRCIEK
-31 DVDTLY
+31 VQKGNAAAEQLETL
-37 TLLEERGIKI
+37 RVIA
-47 LEEESEPSLDVDSII
+47 EESGNAVD
-62 AEVENAENNNDD
+62 
-74 MGLADE
+74 
-80 NEEDAEENP
+80 
-89 ADLKA
+89 
-94 AMDELLDDPVKNY
+94 
-107 LKQIG
+107 
-112 QIPLL
+112 
-117 SAEQEVELS
+117 
-126 RRIHAGA
+126 
-133 EAAHILQADRQK
+133 
-145 YDAPEYIKKNSARFS
+145 PEIKK
-160 FEEDENSRSYNED
+160 D
-173 LDEDSEKSAEDA
+173 LM
-185 EEKADEEKAMEAVE
+185 KAIEAGRRAKDKVVE
-199 NGPLSEERRQE
+199 G
-210 LLKTRRDGLNARR
+210 
-223 SLSEANLRLVVSIAK
+223 NLRLVVSIAK
-238 KHVGH
+238 KYINSADSMV
-243 NLAFLD
+243 FMD

-381 SEFIPSRNE
+381 SEFIPSHNE

>member
-1 MGMTLKELLTKG
+1 MTNKLLCG
-13 EGTLSAQEAKA
+13 IIASFSEGGVVDITNTSNLAADRALAYEAIERQPETEEIAASNEQEAEAKQPGNIGDHVA
-24 LAAQCRM
+24 MYLSQIGSIPIMPQVEANRCIEKVQKGNAAAEQLE
-31 DVDTLY
+31 TL
-37 TLLEERGIKI
+37 RVIA
-47 LEEESEPSLDVDSII
+47 EESGNAVD
-62 AEVENAENNNDD
+62 
-74 MGLADE
+74 
-80 NEEDAEENP
+80 
-89 ADLKA
+89 
-94 AMDELLDDPVKNY
+94 
-107 LKQIG
+107 
-112 QIPLL
+112 
-117 SAEQEVELS
+117 
-126 RRIHAGA
+126 
-133 EAAHILQADRQK
+133 
-145 YDAPEYIKKNSARFS
+145 PEIKK
-160 FEEDENSRSYNED
+160 D
-173 LDEDSEKSAEDA
+173 LM
-185 EEKADEEKAMEAVE
+185 KAIEAGRRAKDKVVE
-199 NGPLSEERRQE
+199 G
-210 LLKTRRDGLNARR
+210 
-223 SLSEANLRLVVSIAK
+223 NLRLVVSIAK
-238 KHVGH
+238 KYINSADSMV
-243 NLAFLD
+243 FMD

>member
-1 MGMTLKELLTKG
+1 MTSKLLCGIIAAFNERGVVDITNTSNLAADRALAY
-13 EGTLSAQEAKA
+13 EAIERQPETEEIAASNEQETEAKQPGNIGDHVA
-24 LAAQCRM
+24 MYLSQIGSIPIMPQVEANRCIEKVQKGNAAAEQLE
-31 DVDTLY
+31 TL
-37 TLLEERGIKI
+37 RVIA
-47 LEEESEPSLDVDSII
+47 EESGNAVD
-62 AEVENAENNNDD
+62 
-74 MGLADE
+74 
-80 NEEDAEENP
+80 
-89 ADLKA
+89 
-94 AMDELLDDPVKNY
+94 
-107 LKQIG
+107 
-112 QIPLL
+112 
-117 SAEQEVELS
+117 
-126 RRIHAGA
+126 
-133 EAAHILQADRQK
+133 
-145 YDAPEYIKKNSARFS
+145 PEIKK
-160 FEEDENSRSYNED
+160 D
-173 LDEDSEKSAEDA
+173 LM
-185 EEKADEEKAMEAVE
+185 KAIEAGRRAKDKVVE
-199 NGPLSEERRQE
+199 G
-210 LLKTRRDGLNARR
+210 
-223 SLSEANLRLVVSIAK
+223 NLRLVVSIAK
-238 KHVGH
+238 KYINSADSMV
-243 NLAFLD
+243 FMD

-381 SEFIPSRNE
+381 SEFIPSHNE

>member
-1 MGMTLKELLTKG
+1 MTNKLLCG
-13 EGTLSAQEAKA
+13 IIAAFSEGGVVDITNTSNLAADRALAYEAIERQPETEEIAASNEQEAEAKQPGNIGDHVA
-24 LAAQCRM
+24 MYLSQIGSIPIMPQVEANRCIEKVQKGNAAAEQLE
-31 DVDTLY
+31 TL
-37 TLLEERGIKI
+37 RVIA
-47 LEEESEPSLDVDSII
+47 EESGNAVD
-62 AEVENAENNNDD
+62 
-74 MGLADE
+74 
-80 NEEDAEENP
+80 
-89 ADLKA
+89 
-94 AMDELLDDPVKNY
+94 
-107 LKQIG
+107 
-112 QIPLL
+112 
-117 SAEQEVELS
+117 
-126 RRIHAGA
+126 
-133 EAAHILQADRQK
+133 
-145 YDAPEYIKKNSARFS
+145 PEIKK
-160 FEEDENSRSYNED
+160 D
-173 LDEDSEKSAEDA
+173 LM
-185 EEKADEEKAMEAVE
+185 KAIEAGRRAKDKVVE
-199 NGPLSEERRQE
+199 G
-210 LLKTRRDGLNARR
+210 
-223 SLSEANLRLVVSIAK
+223 NLRLVVSIAK
-238 KHVGH
+238 KYINSADSMV
-243 NLAFLD
+243 FMD

-381 SEFIPSRNE
+381 SEFIPSHNE

-404 ETMDKILHDMPARD
+404 ETLDKILHDMPARD

>member
-1 MGMTLKELLTKG
+1 MTSKLLCG
-13 EGTLSAQEAKA
+13 IIAAFSEGGVVDITNTSNLAADRA
-24 LAAQCRM
+24 LAYEAIERQPETEEIAASNEQETKAKQPGNIGDHVAMYLSQIGSIPIMPQVEANRCIEK
-31 DVDTLY
+31 VQKGNAAAEQLETL
-37 TLLEERGIKI
+37 RVIA
-47 LEEESEPSLDVDSII
+47 EESGNAVD
-62 AEVENAENNNDD
+62 
-74 MGLADE
+74 
-80 NEEDAEENP
+80 
-89 ADLKA
+89 
-94 AMDELLDDPVKNY
+94 
-107 LKQIG
+107 
-112 QIPLL
+112 
-117 SAEQEVELS
+117 
-126 RRIHAGA
+126 
-133 EAAHILQADRQK
+133 
-145 YDAPEYIKKNSARFS
+145 PEIKK
-160 FEEDENSRSYNED
+160 D
-173 LDEDSEKSAEDA
+173 LM
-185 EEKADEEKAMEAVE
+185 KAIEAGRRAKDKVVE
-199 NGPLSEERRQE
+199 G
-210 LLKTRRDGLNARR
+210 
-223 SLSEANLRLVVSIAK
+223 NLRLVVSIAK
-238 KHVGH
+238 KYINSADSMV
-243 NLAFLD
+243 FMD

-381 SEFIPSRNE
+381 SEFIPSHNE

-455 KTLDKLRNGKA
+455 NTLDKLRNGKA

>member
-1 MGMTLKELLTKG
+1 MTSKLLCG
-13 EGTLSAQEAKA
+13 IIAAFNEGGVVDITNTSNLAADRALAYEAIERQPETEEIAASNEQETEAKQPGNIGDHVA
-24 LAAQCRM
+24 MYLSQIGSIPIMPQVEANRCIEKVQKGNAAAEQLE
-31 DVDTLY
+31 TL
-37 TLLEERGIKI
+37 RVIA
-47 LEEESEPSLDVDSII
+47 EESGNAVD
-62 AEVENAENNNDD
+62 
-74 MGLADE
+74 
-80 NEEDAEENP
+80 
-89 ADLKA
+89 
-94 AMDELLDDPVKNY
+94 
-107 LKQIG
+107 
-112 QIPLL
+112 
-117 SAEQEVELS
+117 
-126 RRIHAGA
+126 
-133 EAAHILQADRQK
+133 
-145 YDAPEYIKKNSARFS
+145 PEIKK
-160 FEEDENSRSYNED
+160 D
-173 LDEDSEKSAEDA
+173 LM
-185 EEKADEEKAMEAVE
+185 KAIEAGIRAKDKVVE
-199 NGPLSEERRQE
+199 G
-210 LLKTRRDGLNARR
+210 
-223 SLSEANLRLVVSIAK
+223 NLRLVVSIAK
-238 KHVGH
+238 KYINSADSMV
-243 NLAFLD
+243 FMD

-381 SEFIPSRNE
+381 SEFIPSHNE

>member
-1 MGMTLKELLTKG
+1 MTNKLLCG
-13 EGTLSAQEAKA
+13 IIAAFNEGGVVDITNTSNLAADRALAYEAIEKQPETEEIAASNEQEAEAKQPGNIGDHVA
-24 LAAQCRM
+24 MYLSQIGSIPIMPQVEANRCIEKVQKGNAAAEQLE
-31 DVDTLY
+31 TL
-37 TLLEERGIKI
+37 RVIA
-47 LEEESEPSLDVDSII
+47 EESGNAVD
-62 AEVENAENNNDD
+62 
-74 MGLADE
+74 
-80 NEEDAEENP
+80 
-89 ADLKA
+89 
-94 AMDELLDDPVKNY
+94 
-107 LKQIG
+107 
-112 QIPLL
+112 
-117 SAEQEVELS
+117 
-126 RRIHAGA
+126 
-133 EAAHILQADRQK
+133 
-145 YDAPEYIKKNSARFS
+145 PEIKK
-160 FEEDENSRSYNED
+160 D
-173 LDEDSEKSAEDA
+173 LM
-185 EEKADEEKAMEAVE
+185 KAIEAGRRAKDKVVE
-199 NGPLSEERRQE
+199 G
-210 LLKTRRDGLNARR
+210 
-223 SLSEANLRLVVSIAK
+223 NLRLVVSIAK
-238 KHVGH
+238 KYINSADSMV
-243 NLAFLD
+243 FMD

-381 SEFIPSRNE
+381 SEFIPSHNE

>member
-1 MGMTLKELLTKG
+1 MTSKLLCG
-13 EGTLSAQEAKA
+13 IIVSFSEGGVVDITNTSNLAADRALAYEAIERQPETEEIAASNEQEAEAKQPGNIGDHVA
-24 LAAQCRM
+24 MYLSQIGSIPIMPQVEANRCIEKVQKGNAAAEQLE
-31 DVDTLY
+31 TL
-37 TLLEERGIKI
+37 RVIA
-47 LEEESEPSLDVDSII
+47 EESGNAVD
-62 AEVENAENNNDD
+62 
-74 MGLADE
+74 
-80 NEEDAEENP
+80 
-89 ADLKA
+89 
-94 AMDELLDDPVKNY
+94 
-107 LKQIG
+107 
-112 QIPLL
+112 
-117 SAEQEVELS
+117 
-126 RRIHAGA
+126 
-133 EAAHILQADRQK
+133 
-145 YDAPEYIKKNSARFS
+145 PEIKK
-160 FEEDENSRSYNED
+160 D
-173 LDEDSEKSAEDA
+173 LM
-185 EEKADEEKAMEAVE
+185 KAIEAGRRAKDKVVE
-199 NGPLSEERRQE
+199 G
-210 LLKTRRDGLNARR
+210 
-223 SLSEANLRLVVSIAK
+223 NLRLVVSIAK
-238 KHVGH
+238 KYINSADSMV
-243 NLAFLD
+243 FMD

-287 ALATTDPAIR
+287 ALATTDPTIR

-381 SEFIPSRNE
+381 SEFIPSHNE

-455 KTLDKLRNGKA
+455 NTLDKLRNGKA

>member
-1 MGMTLKELLTKG
+1 MTNKLLCG
-13 EGTLSAQEAKA
+13 IIAAFSEGGVVDITNTSNLAADRALAYEAIERQPETEEIAASNEQEAEAKQPGNIGDHVA
-24 LAAQCRM
+24 MYLSQIGSIPIMPQVEANRCIEKVQKGNAAAEQLE
-31 DVDTLY
+31 TL
-37 TLLEERGIKI
+37 RVIA
-47 LEEESEPSLDVDSII
+47 EESGNAVD
-62 AEVENAENNNDD
+62 
-74 MGLADE
+74 
-80 NEEDAEENP
+80 
-89 ADLKA
+89 
-94 AMDELLDDPVKNY
+94 
-107 LKQIG
+107 
-112 QIPLL
+112 
-117 SAEQEVELS
+117 
-126 RRIHAGA
+126 
-133 EAAHILQADRQK
+133 
-145 YDAPEYIKKNSARFS
+145 PEIKK
-160 FEEDENSRSYNED
+160 D
-173 LDEDSEKSAEDA
+173 LM
-185 EEKADEEKAMEAVE
+185 KAIEAGRRAKDKVVE
-199 NGPLSEERRQE
+199 G
-210 LLKTRRDGLNARR
+210 
-223 SLSEANLRLVVSIAK
+223 NLRLVVSIAK
-238 KHVGH
+238 KYINSADSMV
-243 NLAFLD
+243 FMD

-455 KTLDKLRNGKA
+455 NTLDKLRNGKA

>member
-1 MGMTLKELLTKG
+1 MTSKLLCG
-13 EGTLSAQEAKA
+13 IIAAFNEGGVVDITNTSNLAADRALAYEAIERQPETEEIAASNEQETEAKQPGNIGDHVA
-24 LAAQCRM
+24 MYLSQIGSIPIMPQVEANRCIEKVQKGNAAAEQLETLRVIAEESGNA
-31 DVDTLY
+31 VDT
-37 TLLEERGIKI
+37 E
-47 LEEESEPSLDVDSII
+47 
-62 AEVENAENNNDD
+62 
-74 MGLADE
+74 
-80 NEEDAEENP
+80 
-89 ADLKA
+89 
-94 AMDELLDDPVKNY
+94 
-107 LKQIG
+107 
-112 QIPLL
+112 
-117 SAEQEVELS
+117 
-126 RRIHAGA
+126 
-133 EAAHILQADRQK
+133 
-145 YDAPEYIKKNSARFS
+145 IKK
-160 FEEDENSRSYNED
+160 D
-173 LDEDSEKSAEDA
+173 LM
-185 EEKADEEKAMEAVE
+185 KAIEAGRRAKDKVVE
-199 NGPLSEERRQE
+199 G
-210 LLKTRRDGLNARR
+210 
-223 SLSEANLRLVVSIAK
+223 NLRLVVSIAK
-238 KHVGH
+238 KYINSADSMV
-243 NLAFLD
+243 FMD

-381 SEFIPSRNE
+381 SEFIPSHNE

-466 GKMLQDFL
+466 GKMLLDFL